1 MFSSQLDDILNI
13 DSSMTVRYG
22 ITSLRIRGTVTIL
35 NYHANDVLAYHHK
48 VL

>member
-13 DSSMTVRYG
+13 DSSMTVQG
-22 ITSLRIRGTVTIL
+22 KVRGTVTIL
-35 NYHANDVLAYHHK
+35 NYHANDVLAYHYK